1 VIRVW
6 RPVRVRARRSEAFT
20 LLLVVSVGLLL
31 PNVVILEVAADIAI
45 VSYVNEGVVISSN
58 NETMM
63 PTANVSIKALV
74 TGSFAY
80 DVTSNCTFSVISN
93 STLNCSVAFAYPRAY
108 LSMGP
113 TTLYDSSLTVY
124 VDSVQ
129 TSHVDLNWTDLQ
141 TGFQTN
147 LSDIWGLEECSFA
160 VFNITLNAD
169 EACTVQVDQTLHLV
183 SSYYTFDF
191 KYAIGTGR
199 YWAGNTSETVR
210 IEVEDRAGLLGLTFY
225 PQPNRT
231 ENPAESTTVAV
242 WSCSVDYF
250 DSFWVGF
257 TAKQYEYH
265 GLYPPVPL
273 WYWLALVGIAAVPC
287 IVAVFLLFR
296 RQNAPF

>member
-1 VIRVW
+1 M
-6 RPVRVRARRSEAFT
+6 RARRSEAFT
-20 LLLVVSVGLLL
+20 MLLVVSVGLLL
-31 PNVVILEVAADIAI
+31 PNVVIREVAADIAI

-74 TGSFAY
+74 TGSFTY

-113 TTLYDSSLTVY
+113 TTLYDSSLAVY

-129 TSHVDLNWTDLQ
+129 TSHVNLNGTDLQ

-147 LSDIWGLEECSFA
+147 LSDILSLQECSFA
-160 VFNITLNAD
+160 VFNVTLNAD
-169 EACTVQVDQTLHLV
+169 EACTVQVDQTLRLV
-183 SSYYTFDF
+183 STYYSFNF
-191 KYAIGTGR
+191 NYAIGTGR

-231 ENPAESTTVAV
+231 ENPVESTSVAL
-242 WSCSVDYF
+242 WSCSVDHF

-273 WYWLALVGIAAVPC
+273 SYWLVLGAAASTACVLAAV
-287 IVAVFLLFR
+287 ILLR
-296 RQNAPF
+296 RRNASL